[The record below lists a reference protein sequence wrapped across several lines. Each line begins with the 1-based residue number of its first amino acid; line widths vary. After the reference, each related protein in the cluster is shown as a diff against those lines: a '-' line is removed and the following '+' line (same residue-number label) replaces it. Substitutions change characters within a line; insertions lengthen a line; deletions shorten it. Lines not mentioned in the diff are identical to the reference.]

1 MKEMVIICRDSSIKG
16 IINFYAENSTQSYF
30 LFQQKFR
37 HSTYNF
43 YRKGIPM
50 KQAFSHR
57 STHRDKAIEQV
68 IRRLPAQISY
78 VEKEYG
84 IAILNKTK
92 SRKAA

>member
-1 MKEMVIICRDSSIKG
+1 MREMVIICRDSSIKG
-16 IINFYAENSTQSYF
+16 IINFYAEDDTRSYF

-43 YRKGIPM
+43 YKKGIPM
-50 KQAFSHR
+50 RQAFSHR
-57 STHRDKAIEQV
+57 TTHRDKAIAYV

-84 IAILNKTK
+84 VAILNRTK
-92 SRKAA
+92 AKKAA